1 MCKGGLSTCCLTKH
15 RFSSGEN
22 EGGRSVLCLICGPT
36 KRAHTPAQGAAH
48 AQALPPLP
56 QSRSLQIP
64 TGRSLLSAPTLRYHD
79 SPWACETQPWASIET
94 AAPRRPGQGNSRF
107 LINQRSQ
114 VRTREHS
121 RHLRSA
127 GVQISPVRGCEGAR
141 VRRGTLCSFLPHT
154 IYPSPPAATVATG
167 PGPAPGGQSGSSP
180 VGPSPW
186 AQKGLPDQAGLT
198 SHWARPLFGHQGS
211 RPGQLHT

>member
-22 EGGRSVLCLICGPT
+22 EGGKSVLCLICGPT

-114 VRTREHS
+114 VRTRERS

-127 GVQISPVRGCEGAR
+127 GVQISPVRGCKGVRVRGREGAAR
-141 VRRGTLCSFLPHT
+141 HPLFLPPAYNLPVSSGSHGGHRAWAGSWRPKRQLPCAHLWGLHLGPRKGSLTRRG
-154 IYPSPPAATVATG
+154 
-167 PGPAPGGQSGSSP
+167 
-180 VGPSPW
+180 
-186 AQKGLPDQAGLT
+186 
-198 SHWARPLFGHQGS
+198 
-211 RPGQLHT
+211 

>member
-141 VRRGTLCSFLPHT
+141 ARGCGAARFVPSSRIQSTRLLRQPRWPPGLGRLLEAKAAAHLWGLHLGPRKGSLTRRG
-154 IYPSPPAATVATG
+154 
-167 PGPAPGGQSGSSP
+167 
-180 VGPSPW
+180 
-186 AQKGLPDQAGLT
+186 
-198 SHWARPLFGHQGS
+198 
-211 RPGQLHT
+211 